1 MTMIMVH
8 RGAGMLAP
16 GFGLLFALF
25 MNVLTFRVFGGDYY
39 QEHRWPKLT
48 VLVMSGIACLVV
60 GVLIKQKRVRDAD
73 REQQAIDSLS
83 QKHETANLIAFH
95 GPRDHLMYI
104 PLQYWSIVYFVAAI
118 LYGSMG
124 AFASK
129 G

>member
-1 MTMIMVH
+1 MITVH

-25 MNVLTFRVFGGDYY
+25 MNVLTFRVFGGEYY

-60 GVLIKQKRVRDAD
+60 GVLIKQKRVRDAHL
-73 REQQAIDSLS
+73 EQQAINSLN
-83 QKHETANLIAFH
+83 QKHQTANLIAFH

-118 LYGSMG
+118 IYISLGV
-124 AFASK
+124 FASSSR
-129 G
+129 

>member
-1 MTMIMVH
+1 MIMVH

-25 MNVLTFRVFGGDYY
+25 MNVLTYRVFGGEYY

-48 VLVMSGIACLVV
+48 VLIMSGIACLTV
-60 GVLIKQKRVRDAD
+60 GLLIKRKRVRDAD

-83 QKHETANLIAFH
+83 KKHETANLLAFH

-118 LYGSMG
+118 IYGSLG